1 MECGYY
7 YEDIFMPAGAGQL
20 HGAGHDAIQMNMNEH
35 IAGVAMK
42 NGFEEPYRA
51 GARESVRALFVW
63 SCVCLAALLLA
74 GCGKG
79 KTPRMPTPPVTVTP
93 VIRQDVPVTF
103 EWVSTL
109 DGSVN
114 AVIRAQVQGY
124 LTRQLYQEGDLVK
137 KGQVLFEID
146 PRTFQAAFDSARAQL
161 ALNNA
166 KWDQARQ
173 NLARVKPLAA
183 QNALSQKD
191 LDDAVAAE
199 RSAKAAVDAAKAE
212 LDKARLNLEFTKIT
226 SPIDGIAGIAKA
238 QIGNLVS
245 PQSSEELTTVS
256 RVDPIKAYISVSEK
270 EYLNAAQYA
279 RGNLRNARLELVLAN
294 GSVYPRKG
302 AFAVVDRQIDV
313 KTGTLKVEAHFPNPD
328 SFLRPGQFAKVR
340 AVLATWKDA
349 MVIPQKCLIELQ
361 GKTQV
366 GVVTPDRKVDIRTVR
381 TAWKENGL
389 VMVLEGLK
397 PGEQVVVEGTQ
408 KIKQGIAVNPTP
420 YARPAPSAGGAPSG
434 PAAPERDVALPAAQP
449 PAPAGKE

>member
-1 MECGYY
+1 
-7 YEDIFMPAGAGQL
+7 
-20 HGAGHDAIQMNMNEH
+20 
-35 IAGVAMK
+35 MK
-42 NGFEEPYRA
+42 NGFEGAYRA
-51 GARESVRALFVW
+51 GAWKSVRALFVW
-63 SCVCLAALLLA
+63 SCVCLAALLFA

-93 VIRQDVPVTF
+93 VVRQDVPVTF

-124 LTRQLYQEGDLVK
+124 LTQQLYREGDLVK

-161 ALNNA
+161 ALNSA

-199 RSAKAAVDAAKAE
+199 RSAKAAVDASKAE

-226 SPIDGIAGIAKA
+226 SPIDGIAGIAKG

-302 AFAVVDRQIDV
+302 VFAVVDRQIDV
-313 KTGTLKVEAHFPNPD
+313 KTGTLKVEAQFPNPD
-328 SFLRPGQFAKVR
+328 NLLRPGQFAKVR

-366 GVVTPDRKVDIRTVR
+366 GVVAPGGKVDIRTVR

-408 KIKQGIAVNPTP
+408 KIKQGIVVNPTP
-420 YARPAPSAGGAPSG
+420 YARPAPSAGQAPGG
-434 PAAPERDVALPAAQP
+434 PAAPERDFALPAAQS

>member
-1 MECGYY
+1 
-7 YEDIFMPAGAGQL
+7 
-20 HGAGHDAIQMNMNEH
+20 
-35 IAGVAMK
+35 
-42 NGFEEPYRA
+42 
-51 GARESVRALFVW
+51 
-63 SCVCLAALLLA
+63 
-74 GCGKG
+74 
-79 KTPRMPTPPVTVTP
+79 MPTPPVTVTP
-93 VIRQDVPVTF
+93 VVRQDVPVTF

-124 LTRQLYQEGDLVK
+124 LTQQLYREGDLVK

-199 RSAKAAVDAAKAE
+199 RSAKAAVDASKAE

-294 GSVYPRKG
+294 GSVYPQKG
-302 AFAVVDRQIDV
+302 VFAVVDRQIDV

-328 SFLRPGQFAKVR
+328 NLLRPGQFAKVR

-366 GVVTPDRKVDIRTVR
+366 GVVTPGGKVDIRTVR

-408 KIKQGIAVNPTP
+408 KIKQGIVVNPTP
-420 YARPAPSAGGAPSG
+420 YARPAPSAGQAPGG
-434 PAAPERDVALPAAQP
+434 PAAPERDLALPVAEP
-449 PAPAGKE
+449 PVPAGKE